1 MDIRRHVR
9 LFLRTA
15 LWASLFLGLLSAGS
29 ASAQTRQQRPKPA
42 PADSSV
48 ANQQNVEA
56 TREQLFKLLRM
67 SPKLTAVVAR
77 DSSLLADREYVERNN
92 PELAEFLQEHQEVT
106 RNPEFYLFANLGD
119 DNHELDEGRR
129 ELLFERAVWPEL
141 SERER
146 QVIREAHR
154 QELQFRS
161 GDIMSF
167 MAFFVAMASLLWL
180 VRLFLQNRRWGKIF
194 KIQTDTYSKLLEK
207 FSTSTNEELLAYV
220 RSDTGKRFLESAS
233 IPMVQEPSRQMGGI
247 WSRVLGSLQLGIVL
261 TPVGIGLLGLRNRL
275 EDPLPLLVFGTLAL
289 ALGIGFIIS
298 AGFSFVLGKHLK
310 MLPKNDSTGEAG
322 TGPAI
327 GSVGE

>member
-1 MDIRRHVR
+1 MYIRRHAR
-9 LFLRTA
+9 LFLRTT
-15 LWASLFLGLLSAGS
+15 LCASLFLGLLMTGS
-29 ASAQTRQQRPKPA
+29 VSAQARNQRSKQQA
-42 PADSSV
+42 PDSSA

-77 DSSLLADREYVERNN
+77 DSSLLANREYVQNNN

-119 DNHELDEGRR
+119 ENQELSEGRR

-146 QVIREAHR
+146 QVVREAHR

-167 MAFFVAMASLLWL
+167 MAVIFAMASLLWL
-180 VRLFLQNRRWGKIF
+180 VRLVLQNRRWNKIF

-233 IPMVQEPSRQMGGI
+233 MPMVHEPSPQMGGI

-261 TPVGIGLLGLRNRL
+261 TPVGIGLLSLRNRL

-310 MLPKNDSTGEAG
+310 MLPKNHSDQAG